1 MHLKRNEK
9 IWVWS
14 LLCLVLAQTA
24 ASIFLPKSYLLTGIT
39 DCISLVLMVSA
50 SVAFGRNAR
59 TSHRRQRTV
68 WILLSAGYAIESLAQ
83 VGWTYWELVR
93 KEAPS
98 ISAGD
103 GAVFL
108 AWTLLILGFA
118 LRPHVEPTDQQRH
131 LGKLDLLI
139 LLLAGL
145 YLYLFLVVPW
155 GYIAPDP
162 QSYGVAYKFLAL
174 AQDLILLSLLAL
186 GWKQSSGEWR
196 KFYLLLSLIVAIDT
210 VMEYVVDSL
219 AVTGVY
225 FSGGWYDCTTAICL
239 AGMTFAAL
247 VAQGLAP
254 VAGLGDSQS
263 ERYWRLASRLASPV
277 SLILPVLTAWSFLDD
292 GLPADVRKF
301 RVLLSLLSI
310 VVFVFIGI
318 TKQTR
323 LESELAGANRE
334 LLDASLTDVL
344 TGVRNRRF
352 FSNSIDSDV
361 RQVLRSFAHQ
371 TGEDIR
377 NRDLIFYLIDVDNFK
392 KVNDQFG
399 HQIGDQVLVEI
410 ARRINSAA
418 RLSDVVIRWGGE
430 EFLLVSRQTDRANAH
445 ILAQRVLD
453 AVGLQPCRFEGVGT
467 NIHVTCSVGWAAF
480 PWSEKDPNAKS
491 HDQVLRLAD
500 SALYQAKGLGR
511 NRGVG
516 LIPSENGSVFNV
528 NGIPTSSVTIL
539 GPHQK
544 QAAAVAA
551 K

>member
-1 MHLKRNEK
+1 MHLKPNAK
-9 IWVWS
+9 MWVRL

-24 ASIFLPKSYLLTGIT
+24 ASIFLPKSYLLTAIT
-39 DCISLVLMVSA
+39 DCTILVLMVSA

-59 TSHRRQRTV
+59 TSHPRQRIV
-68 WILLSAGYAIESLAQ
+68 WILLSVGYAIESLAQ
-83 VGWTYWELVR
+83 VGWTYGELVR
-93 KEAPS
+93 KETPS

-139 LLLAGL
+139 LLLAGV

-162 QSYGVAYKFLAL
+162 QSYGVAYKFLAV
-174 AQDLILLSLLAL
+174 AQDLIVLSLLAL

-196 KFYLLLSLIVAIDT
+196 KFYLLLSLIVAVDT

-225 FSGGWYDCTTAICL
+225 FSGGWYDCATAICL

-318 TKQTR
+318 TKQAR

-352 FSNSIDSDV
+352 FTNSIDSDV

-453 AVGLQPCRFEGVGT
+453 AVGLQACRFEGVGT

-491 HDQVLRLAD
+491 HDQVLLLAD
-500 SALYQAKGLGR
+500 SALYQAKDSGR

-516 LIPSENGSVFNV
+516 LIPAANGSVSNV

-544 QAAAVAA
+544 QAAAAAA

>member
-1 MHLKRNEK
+1 M
-9 IWVWS
+9 WVRL
-14 LLCLVLAQTA
+14 LLCLVLVQTA

-39 DCISLVLMVSA
+39 DCIILVLMVSA

-59 TSHRRQRTV
+59 TSHRRQRIV
-68 WILLSAGYAIESLAQ
+68 WILLSVGYAIESLAQ
-83 VGWTYWELVR
+83 VGWTYGELVR
-93 KEAPS
+93 KETPS

-162 QSYGVAYKFLAL
+162 QSYGVSYKFLAL
-174 AQDLILLSLLAL
+174 AQDFILLSLLAL
-186 GWKQSSGEWR
+186 GWKQSSAEWR

-219 AVTGVY
+219 AETGVY
-225 FSGGWYDCTTAICL
+225 FSGGWYDCATAICL
-239 AGMTFAAL
+239 AGMTLAAL

-254 VAGLGDSQS
+254 VAGQGDSQS

-292 GLPADVRKF
+292 GLPADVRRF

-318 TKQTR
+318 TKQAR
-323 LESELAGANRE
+323 LENELAGANRE

-352 FSNSIDSDV
+352 FTNSIDSDV

-371 TGEDIR
+371 TGEDVR

-453 AVGLQPCRFEGVGT
+453 AVGLQPCRFEGVG
-467 NIHVTCSVGWAAF
+467 NHIHVTCSVGWAAF

-491 HDQVLRLAD
+491 HDQVLLLAD
-500 SALYQAKGLGR
+500 SALYQAKDSGR

-516 LIPSENGSVFNV
+516 LLPAANGSVLNA

-544 QAAAVAA
+544 QTAAAAS

>member
-1 MHLKRNEK
+1 
-9 IWVWS
+9 V
-14 LLCLVLAQTA
+14 LLQTA
-24 ASIFLPKSYLLTGIT
+24 ASFFLPKSYLLTGIT
-39 DCISLVLMVSA
+39 DSISLVLMVSA
-50 SVAFGRNAR
+50 SVAFGINAR
-59 TSHRRQRTV
+59 TSHRRQRIV

-108 AWTLLILGFA
+108 AWTVLILGFA

-139 LLLAGL
+139 LLLAGV
-145 YLYLFLVVPW
+145 YLYFFLVVPW
-155 GYIAPDP
+155 GYLAPDP
-162 QSYGVAYKFLAL
+162 QSYGVSYKFLAL
-174 AQDLILLSLLAL
+174 AQDFVLLSLVAL
-186 GWKQSSGEWR
+186 GWRQSSGEWR
-196 KFYLLLSLIVAIDT
+196 KFYLVLSVIVAIDT

-239 AGMTFAAL
+239 AGMTVAAL
-247 VAQGLAP
+247 MAHGLPPA
-254 VAGLGDSQS
+254 AGQGDSQS
-263 ERYWRLASRLASPV
+263 GRYWRLASRLASPV
-277 SLILPVLTAWSFLDD
+277 SLILPVLAAWSFLDD
-292 GLPADVRKF
+292 GLPADVRRF

-318 TKQTR
+318 TKQAR
-323 LESELAGANRE
+323 LENELAGANRE

-352 FSNSIDSDV
+352 FTNS
-361 RQVLRSFAHQ
+361 
-371 TGEDIR
+371 
-377 NRDLIFYLIDVDNFK
+377 IDVDNFK
-392 KVNDQFG
+392 KVNDEFG

-453 AVGLQPCRFEGVGT
+453 AVGLQPCRFEGVG
-467 NIHVTCSVGWAAF
+467 NIHVTCSVGWAPF
-480 PWSEKDPNAKS
+480 PWIEKDPNANS
-491 HDQVLRLAD
+491 HDQVLLLAD

-516 LIPSENGSVFNV
+516 LLPAANGSDLNV
-528 NGIPTSSVTIL
+528 NGIPTSSITIL

-544 QAAAVAA
+544 QTAAAAS

>member
-1 MHLKRNEK
+1 
-9 IWVWS
+9 
-14 LLCLVLAQTA
+14 
-24 ASIFLPKSYLLTGIT
+24 
-39 DCISLVLMVSA
+39 
-50 SVAFGRNAR
+50 
-59 TSHRRQRTV
+59 
-68 WILLSAGYAIESLAQ
+68 
-83 VGWTYWELVR
+83 
-93 KEAPS
+93 
-98 ISAGD
+98 
-103 GAVFL
+103 
-108 AWTLLILGFA
+108 
-118 LRPHVEPTDQQRH
+118 
-131 LGKLDLLI
+131 
-139 LLLAGL
+139 
-145 YLYLFLVVPW
+145 LYLFLVVPW

-162 QSYGVAYKFLAL
+162 QSYGVSYKFLAL
-174 AQDLILLSLLAL
+174 AQDFILLSLLAL
-186 GWKQSSGEWR
+186 GWKQSSAEWQ

-219 AVTGVY
+219 AETGVY

-247 VAQGLAP
+247 VAHGLAP
-254 VAGLGDSQS
+254 VAGVGDSQS

-318 TKQTR
+318 TKQAR
-323 LESELAGANRE
+323 LENELAGANRE

-352 FSNSIDSDV
+352 FTNSIDSDV

-371 TGEDIR
+371 TGEDTR

-399 HQIGDQVLVEI
+399 HQVGDQVLVEI

-430 EFLLVSRQTDRANAH
+430 EFLLVSRQTDRANAQ

-453 AVGLQPCRFEGVGT
+453 AVGLQPCRFEAVG

-480 PWSEKDPNAKS
+480 PWSEKDPNAKT
-491 HDQVLRLAD
+491 HDQVLLLAD

-516 LIPSENGSVFNV
+516 LFPAADGSAINV

-544 QAAAVAA
+544 QAAAAA
-551 K
+551 SN

>member
-1 MHLKRNEK
+1 
-9 IWVWS
+9 
-14 LLCLVLAQTA
+14 LLQTA
-24 ASIFLPKSYLLTGIT
+24 ASIFLPKSYLLTAIT
-39 DCISLVLMVSA
+39 DSIVLVLIVSA
-50 SVAFGRNAR
+50 SVAFGMNAR
-59 TSHRRQRTV
+59 TGHRRQRIV
-68 WILLSAGYAIESLAQ
+68 WILLSVGYGIEGLAQ
-83 VGWTYWELVR
+83 VAWTYWELVR
-93 KEAPS
+93 RQAPS
-98 ISAGD
+98 ISMGD

-108 AWTLLILGFA
+108 SWTVLILGFA

-162 QSYGVAYKFLAL
+162 QSYGVSYKFLAL
-174 AQDLILLSLLAL
+174 AEDLILLSLVAL

-196 KFYLLLSLIVAIDT
+196 KFYFLLSLIVAVDT
-210 VMEYVVDSL
+210 VTEYVVDSL
-219 AVTGVY
+219 AAAGVY
-225 FSGGWYDCTTAICL
+225 FSGSWYDCPTAICL

-247 VAQGLAP
+247 RARGLSP
-254 VAGLGDSQS
+254 VAGQGDSQS

-292 GLPADVRKF
+292 GLPADIRKF
-301 RVLLSLLSI
+301 RVLLSLVS
-310 VVFVFIGI
+310 VVMFVFIGI
-318 TKQTR
+318 IKQAR
-323 LESELAGANRE
+323 LENELAGANRE

-352 FSNSIDSDV
+352 FTNSIESDV
-361 RQVLRSFAHQ
+361 RQVLRAFSHQ
-371 TGEDIR
+371 TRGDIR

-392 KVNDQFG
+392 KVNDEFG
-399 HQIGDQVLVEI
+399 HQTGDQVLVEI

-445 ILAQRVLD
+445 ILAQRVLH
-453 AVGLQPCRFEGVGT
+453 AVGLQPCRFEGVG
-467 NIHVTCSVGWAAF
+467 NIYATCSVGWASF
-480 PWSEKDPNAKS
+480 PWNEKDPNAES
-491 HDQVLRLAD
+491 HDQVLLLAD

-516 LIPSENGSVFNV
+516 LIPPADGPVLNV
-528 NGIPTSSVTIL
+528 NGIPTSSVTVL

-544 QAAAVAA
+544 QSAAAAS